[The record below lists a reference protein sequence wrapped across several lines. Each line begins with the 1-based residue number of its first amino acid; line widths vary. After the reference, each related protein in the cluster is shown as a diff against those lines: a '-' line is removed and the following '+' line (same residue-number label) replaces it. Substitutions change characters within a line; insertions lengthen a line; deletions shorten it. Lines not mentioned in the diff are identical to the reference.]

1 MHTVLSVAVVVTYV
15 VVLTFVAV
23 RARAARE
30 FAEFSLAKRALPLA
44 LVFGSLAATYVGPG
58 FAIGFV
64 GKGFKS
70 GFLFLGIG
78 LAYAVQNI
86 LVGLFVAPR
95 LRRLK
100 GCHTLGDAIGQK
112 YDRKCQILA
121 GIISVCV
128 CTFLAAVM
136 AHAGKVVLKD
146 IFGFPGWSSVIIV
159 VGVTALYTTFG
170 GLRASV
176 ITDAFQ
182 FSTFAIL
189 LPVTLLF
196 ALLFHLQ
203 GGTAGFA
210 KEASAATAAGFD
222 STSPIKILG
231 LVAAFLLGETLIP
244 PYANRALAS
253 RTTRIS
259 RNGFILAGLFSMVWF
274 MVMIAL
280 GIVSRSIIPEGTGE
294 DHVLLELVKSIMPA
308 GGYALLLVVFVSVVM
323 SSLDSLL
330 NAGAVAFTQDIVKPF
345 VELPDSTALNIG
357 RSATIVIAAI
367 ASVGA
372 LAVPSII
379 GGLLICYTI
388 WAPAILPVLIIG
400 LWVKHPRPLAG
411 ILSMGVGTLV
421 AIVFQFVFPLVLAEA
436 GQAGA
441 RSATEVPAIIPA
453 LGAALLAYLLGHWVE
468 KVHEE
473 RERWK

>member
-1 MHTVLSVAVVVTYV
+1 VQTVLSVAVVVTYV

-30 FAEFSLAKRALPLA
+30 FSEFSLAKRALPLA

-78 LAYAVQNI
+78 LAYAAQNI

-95 LRRLK
+95 LRRLE

-128 CTFLAAVM
+128 CTFFAAVM
-136 AHAGKVVLKD
+136 AHAGKVVLND
-146 IFGFPGWSSVIIV
+146 VFGLPGWSSVIII
-159 VGVTALYTTFG
+159 VGITALYTTFG

-210 KEASAATAAGFD
+210 KEAAAATAAGLD
-222 STSPIKILG
+222 SASPIDILG

-274 MVMIAL
+274 MVMTAL
-280 GIVSRSIIPEGTGE
+280 GIVSRGIIPEGTGE
-294 DHVLLELVKSIMPA
+294 DHVLLNLVKSIMPA
-308 GGYALLLVVFVSVVM
+308 GGYALLLVVLVSVVM

-330 NAGAVAFTQDIVKPF
+330 NAGAVAFTQDIVKPI
-345 VELPDSTALNIG
+345 LARMPDSTALSIG

-367 ASVGA
+367 AAVCVP
-372 LAVPSII
+372 AVPSII
-379 GGLLICYTI
+379 DGLLICYTI
-388 WAPAILPVLIIG
+388 WASAILPALIIG
-400 LWVKHPRPLAG
+400 LWIKHPRPLAG
-411 ILSMGVGTLV
+411 ILSMGTGTLV
-421 AIVFQFVFPLVLAEA
+421 AMIAIMCLFIFPSIIDAA
-436 GQAGA
+436 AI
-441 RSATEVPAIIPA
+441 IIPA
-453 LGAALLAYLLGHWVE
+453 LGAALLAYILGHWIE
-468 KVHEE
+468 KVYEE
-473 RERWK
+473 RKRWE